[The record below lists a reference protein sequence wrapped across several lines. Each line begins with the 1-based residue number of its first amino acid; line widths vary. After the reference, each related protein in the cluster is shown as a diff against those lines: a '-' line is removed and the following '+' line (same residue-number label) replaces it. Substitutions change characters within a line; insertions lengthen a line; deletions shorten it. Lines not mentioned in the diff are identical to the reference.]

1 MFDYVDKNDDG
12 DVTRDELEA
21 CMKGEEE
28 KEDIQLSK
36 KGKKGK
42 KEKKDIELSKKG
54 KKGKKED
61 K

>member
-1 MFDYVDKNDDG
+1 MFDYVDKNGDG

-28 KEDIQLSK
+28 KEDLQLFKK

-42 KEKKDIELSKKG
+42 K
-54 KKGKKED
+54 
-61 K
+61 